1 MGLAGEGTGSHPR
14 QPQLPHQALHPL
26 AVDPQPVVP
35 QKPHHPPAAKERMAG
50 VFFINQPQ
58 HQQILVIGRFRSLM
72 RVVGRPTD
80 PRQGALP
87 GQG

>member
-1 MGLAGEGTGSHPR
+1 
-14 QPQLPHQALHPL
+14 
-26 AVDPQPVVP
+26 
-35 QKPHHPPAAKERMAG
+35 MAG
-50 VFFINQPQ
+50 VFFINQPK
-58 HQQILVIGRFRSLM
+58 HQQILVIDRFRSLM